1 MTVSGIPVEDYPT
14 LTPATVTLTA
24 TTDTEVVA
32 APASG
37 ISIYVYSIFVAN
49 GSPTFTRVDH
59 RESTTVKFS
68 GYAAPNGGGYVLQP
82 AKPWKL
88 AAATNLKVQL
98 GTAPTSGDVRVSV
111 LYRTGP

>member
-1 MTVSGIPVEDYPT
+1 MIQVLPTTDAPT

-32 APASG
+32 APGAGLSLY
-37 ISIYVYSIFVAN
+37 IYQIFVTN

-68 GYAAPNGGGYVLQP
+68 GYAAPNGGGYVLNP

-88 AAATNLKVQL
+88 AANTNLKVQL
-98 GTAPTSGDVRVSV
+98 GTAPSSSDVRVSV
-111 LYRTGP
+111 LYTIAP